1 MSDTAL
7 VVRNDVKI
15 LGVISCGHF
24 MSHFYMLALPTLF
37 VFFHKDLGIS
47 YTLLGIALSIRYIST
62 GSAQI
67 VSGFL
72 VDRYGATRIL
82 IAGMLLMVTAM
93 GALAF
98 ASSFWAI
105 LALVILAGLG
115 DAVFHP
121 ADYAILNGSVSKGR
135 MGRAFSVHTFSG
147 HLGFAAA
154 PAFITVVAT
163 QWDWRTAVL
172 ISAAVGYVVAFFII
186 LHRSTLTDD
195 VAAARAKK
203 ERDSAPAETMGDHA
217 RLLASRPVLL
227 LFAFFAMSSLASN
240 GLHSFSIPA
249 LNALH
254 ETSVVDAGFAVGTY
268 MLVSSFAVLAGGWIS
283 DQIHRQDRFAA
294 LAYLCSILAVLL
306 IALLPLHYVLLVAA
320 FGLAGF
326 CHGVIRPAR
335 DLMVR
340 DVAPPGSTGKVF
352 GFIFTGQNVGGG
364 IAPVILGAAM
374 DNLPPEWIFF
384 ISIGFMAA
392 CILTILAPRGPMTK
406 GAAAAE
412 AQADRTT

>member
-1 MSDTAL
+1 MSDATLAI
-7 VVRNDVKI
+7 RNDVKI
-15 LGVISCGHF
+15 LGLISCGHF
-24 MSHFYMLALPTLF
+24 MSHFYMLALPSLF
-37 VFFHKDLGIS
+37 FFFNRDLGIS
-47 YTLLGIALSIRYIST
+47 YTLLGVALTMRYVST

-98 ASSFWAI
+98 VSSFWAI

-154 PAFITVVAT
+154 PAFITYVADS
-163 QWDWRTAVL
+163 WDWQTAVL
-172 ISAAVGYVVAFFII
+172 ASAIVGYVVAFFII
-186 LHRSTLTDD
+186 LLRANLTDD
-195 VAAARAKK
+195 VDVARRKK
-203 ERDSAPAETMGDHA
+203 EAEDATGETMGDHA
-217 RLLASRPVLL
+217 RLLSSRPVLL
-227 LFAFFAMSSLASN
+227 LFAFFAMASLSSN

-268 MLVSSFAVLAGGWIS
+268 MLVSSLAVLVGGLIS
-283 DQIHRQDRFAA
+283 DHIHRQDRFAA
-294 LAYLCSILAVLL
+294 LAYLASIFAVLM
-306 IALLPLHYVLLVAA
+306 IALLPLHYFLLVAA

-340 DVAPPGSTGKVF
+340 DVAPKGSTGKVF

-374 DNLPPEWIFF
+374 DNLPPEWIFY

-392 CILTILAPRGPMTK
+392 CILTIVAPRGPMTK
-406 GAAAAE
+406 RAAAE
-412 AQADRTT
+412 GA